1 MEKSDLC
8 FRYPT
13 NLNILDL
20 ASLVGMYRNRGMPV
34 KADPGSQFCCAQTHR
49 LVKEAKNWFNLQYCQ
64 AGWDNLLTPNC
75 KGYPLTNVEF
85 NILGVVHSMPKS
97 EVNREVLESS
107 CGVVSQLAYII
118 INDLRGYNFIEEDE
132 FGHFE
137 LTFDGEKALQGFA
150 KRVYEKRFS
159 PDMLIIQ
166 RNVLVAPKI
175 EKAKKSNDDQIS
187 LF

>member
-20 ASLVGMYRNRGMPV
+20 ASLVGMYRNRGMPI
-34 KADPGSQFCCAQTHR
+34 KAEPGNYFCCAQTHR

-64 AGWDNLLTPNC
+64 AGWDNLLTPNSN
-75 KGYPLTNVEF
+75 GYPLTSVEF
-85 NILGVVHSMPKS
+85 NIMGVIQSVSKS
-97 EVNREVLESS
+97 EVNRELLETS
-107 CGVVSQLAYII
+107 CGIVSQLAYII
-118 INDLRGYNFIEEDE
+118 VNDLRGFGFIHEDE

-137 LTFDGEKALQGFA
+137 LTHDGERALQGFA
-150 KRVYEKRFS
+150 KRVYDKRFS
-159 PDMLIIQ
+159 PDMLIMN
-166 RNVLVAPKI
+166 RNVIVAPKI
-175 EKAKKSNDDQIS
+175 EKAKKTGEDQIS